1 MQNNFSLSVEEDV
14 FTHVIENTDL
24 SPEGLK
30 KWKKEVLFFFFSL
43 GPGVCFILLHAHSQ
57 DKPAS
62 VALYYTAGND
72 LELILLWMLS
82 EQIFSMWYLIF
93 QQTY

>member
-30 KWKKEVLFFFFSL
+30 KWKKEVLFFFFLWVQGFVSSFYMHIHKINL
-43 GPGVCFILLHAHSQ
+43 PLLH
-57 DKPAS
+57 
-62 VALYYTAGND
+62 YTT
-72 LELILLWMLS
+72 
-82 EQIFSMWYLIF
+82 
-93 QQTY
+93 QQEMIWN